1 MNIIFKFRL
10 IFHIFK
16 FSLEF
21 LHKLR
26 RMKLL
31 IVEDEPALLEEMK
44 SFLEKE
50 NYVCET
56 AANYKKADEKLS
68 VYHYDVALID
78 ITLPGGSGLH
88 LIENMK
94 RQNTDTGI
102 IIISARNSLDDK
114 LTGLELGADDYMTKP
129 FHLSELNARVKA
141 VLRRRK
147 FDGSTRI
154 EFNEIQLLPD
164 QGKAEINGKS
174 LALTKKEFE
183 LLLFF
188 ISNKNRLLTRE
199 SIAEH
204 LWGDNIDLADN
215 FDFIYTHIN
224 NLRKKIEKNG
234 GNDYIKTMYG
244 IGYKFTDQ

>member
-1 MNIIFKFRL
+1 
-10 IFHIFK
+10 
-16 FSLEF
+16 
-21 LHKLR
+21 
-26 RMKLL
+26 MKLL
-31 IVEDEPALLEEMK
+31 IVEDEPVLLEEMK
-44 SFLEKE
+44 NFLEKE

-56 AANYKKADEKLS
+56 AASFNNADEKLS

-78 ITLPGGSGLH
+78 ITLPGGSGLQ

-102 IIISARNSLDDK
+102 IIISARHSLDDK
-114 LTGLELGADDYMTKP
+114 LTGLDLGADDYITKP

-147 FDGSTRI
+147 YDGSTRI
-154 EFNEIQLLPD
+154 EFNEIELLPD
-164 QGKAEINGKS
+164 LGMAKINGKS
-174 LALTKKEFE
+174 LPLTKKEFE

-224 NLRKKIEKNG
+224 NLRKKIMKTG
-234 GNDYIKTMYG
+234 GKDYIKTVYG
-244 IGYKFTDQ
+244 IGYKFTD